1 MDNPTNMMNDLK
13 HIISNEGITGLYRG
27 VTIRMM
33 YLTVGGFTFFGVYEN
48 AKIYLSSYLI

>member
-48 AKIYLSSYLI
+48 AKIYLS